1 MKFSKSARSNFRS
14 HFKTSMFSSSYANTN
29 STNKAD
35 TVFNSE
41 IPHGSPQ
48 SGKEESAEIP

>member
-1 MKFSKSARSNFRS
+1 MKFSKSALSNFRS

-29 STNKAD
+29 STDKAD